1 MRNYET
7 EKYGKVC
14 GVRIVNS
21 DLDAILI
28 SHSGIIIR
36 THIEDIAL
44 QSRYAGGVKVMRL
57 GEDDKVVT
65 FAATL
70 RDDEEAEA
78 VNADA
83 EAVNEVETD
92 ENTAAEAEVIE

>member
-1 MRNYET
+1 M
-7 EKYGKVC
+7 
-14 GVRIVNS
+14 RIVNS
-21 DLDAILI
+21 HLDAILI

-65 FAATL
+65 FAATI
-70 RDDEEAEA
+70 RDDEEEI
-78 VNADA
+78 
-83 EAVNEVETD
+83 EMPES
-92 ENTAAEAEVIE
+92 AEAETETVETESAE